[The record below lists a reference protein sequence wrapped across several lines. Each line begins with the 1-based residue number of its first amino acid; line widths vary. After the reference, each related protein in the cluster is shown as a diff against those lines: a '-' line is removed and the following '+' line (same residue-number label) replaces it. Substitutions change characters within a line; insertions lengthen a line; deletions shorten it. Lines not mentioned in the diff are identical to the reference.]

1 MKNSVK
7 IINKKAKYE
16 YILND
21 SYISGIVLTGSEIK
35 SIRNSKVSIRESF
48 CKFTND
54 ELFIINMNIEK
65 YGFSNDETYNAKKP
79 RKLLLNKKELS
90 KLKKSIQ
97 QKGSSIIP
105 YKIFINEKG
114 LAKLEIFT
122 ATGKKLYDKRS
133 SIKEKENKRS
143 LDRVNKR
150 KIKFYFSAL
159 EQIENHQNFQ
169 YQTLM
174 QIFLNKGPFSVYF
187 HLQVLPFYL
196 QFLIVKVTSQEFL
209 TLQQ

>member
-1 MKNSVK
+1 
-7 IINKKAKYE
+7 
-16 YILND
+16 
-21 SYISGIVLTGSEIK
+21 
-35 SIRNSKVSIRESF
+35 
-48 CKFTND
+48 
-54 ELFIINMNIEK
+54 MNIEK
-65 YGFSNDETYNAKKP
+65 YEFSNDETYNAKKP

-143 LDRVNKR
+143 LERVNK
-150 KIKFYFSAL
+150 KK
-159 EQIENHQNFQ
+159 N
-169 YQTLM
+169 
-174 QIFLNKGPFSVYF
+174 
-187 HLQVLPFYL
+187 
-196 QFLIVKVTSQEFL
+196 
-209 TLQQ
+209 

>member
-65 YGFSNDETYNAKKP
+65 YGFSNDETYNAKP

-143 LDRVNKR
+143 LDRVNK
-150 KIKFYFSAL
+150 KK
-159 EQIENHQNFQ
+159 N
-169 YQTLM
+169 
-174 QIFLNKGPFSVYF
+174 
-187 HLQVLPFYL
+187 
-196 QFLIVKVTSQEFL
+196 
-209 TLQQ
+209 

>member
-122 ATGKKLYDKRS
+122 ATGKKLYDKRQV
-133 SIKEKENKRS
+133 KKTRDWNREKTRLLSKNNK
-143 LDRVNKR
+143 
-150 KIKFYFSAL
+150 
-159 EQIENHQNFQ
+159 
-169 YQTLM
+169 
-174 QIFLNKGPFSVYF
+174 
-187 HLQVLPFYL
+187 
-196 QFLIVKVTSQEFL
+196 
-209 TLQQ
+209 

>member
-1 MKNSVK
+1 MKNEVK

-48 CKFTND
+48 CKFTNN
-54 ELFIINMNIEK
+54 EHFVINMNIEK
-65 YGFSNDETYNAKKP
+65 YRFSNDETYNAKKP

-90 KLKKSIQ
+90 KLKKSIE

-105 YKIFINEKG
+105 YKIFINDKG

-122 ATGKKLYDKRS
+122 ATGKKLYDKRA
-133 SIKEKENKRS
+133 SIKDKENKRS
-143 LDRVNKR
+143 IDRVNK
-150 KIKFYFSAL
+150 KK
-159 EQIENHQNFQ
+159 N
-169 YQTLM
+169 
-174 QIFLNKGPFSVYF
+174 
-187 HLQVLPFYL
+187 
-196 QFLIVKVTSQEFL
+196 
-209 TLQQ
+209 

>member
-65 YGFSNDETYNAKKP
+65 YEFSNDETYNPKKP
-79 RKLLLNKKELS
+79 RKLLLNKKELI

-97 QKGSSIIP
+97 QNGSAIIP
-105 YKIFINEKG
+105 YKIFITDKG

-122 ATGKKLYDKRS
+122 ATGKKLYDKRA
-133 SIKEKENKRS
+133 SIKDKESKRS
-143 LDRVNKR
+143 LDRINK
-150 KIKFYFSAL
+150 KK
-159 EQIENHQNFQ
+159 N
-169 YQTLM
+169 
-174 QIFLNKGPFSVYF
+174 
-187 HLQVLPFYL
+187 
-196 QFLIVKVTSQEFL
+196 
-209 TLQQ
+209 

>member
-1 MKNSVK
+1 MKNEVK

-21 SYISGIVLTGSEIK
+21 SYISGLVLTGSEIK

-48 CKFTND
+48 CKFTNN
-54 ELFIINMNIEK
+54 ELFVINMNIEK

-90 KLKKSIQ
+90 KLKKSIE

-105 YKIFINEKG
+105 YKIFINDKG

-122 ATGKKLYDKRS
+122 ATGKKLYDKRA
-133 SIKEKENKRS
+133 SIKDKENKRS
-143 LDRVNKR
+143 IDRVNK
-150 KIKFYFSAL
+150 KK
-159 EQIENHQNFQ
+159 N
-169 YQTLM
+169 
-174 QIFLNKGPFSVYF
+174 
-187 HLQVLPFYL
+187 
-196 QFLIVKVTSQEFL
+196 
-209 TLQQ
+209 

>member
-1 MKNSVK
+1 MKNSGK

-21 SYISGIVLTGSEIK
+21 SYISVIVLTGSEIK
-35 SIRNSKVSIRESF
+35 SIRNIKVYIRESF

-143 LDRVNKR
+143 LDRVNK
-150 KIKFYFSAL
+150 KK
-159 EQIENHQNFQ
+159 N
-169 YQTLM
+169 
-174 QIFLNKGPFSVYF
+174 
-187 HLQVLPFYL
+187 
-196 QFLIVKVTSQEFL
+196 
-209 TLQQ
+209 

>member
-48 CKFTND
+48 CKITND
-54 ELFIINMNIEK
+54 EVFIINMNIEK

-143 LDRVNKR
+143 LDRVNK
-150 KIKFYFSAL
+150 KK
-159 EQIENHQNFQ
+159 N
-169 YQTLM
+169 
-174 QIFLNKGPFSVYF
+174 
-187 HLQVLPFYL
+187 
-196 QFLIVKVTSQEFL
+196 
-209 TLQQ
+209 

>member
-1 MKNSVK
+1 MKNPLK

-48 CKFTND
+48 CKFSDD
-54 ELFIINMNIEK
+54 ELYIINMNIEK
-65 YGFSNDETYNAKKP
+65 YEFSNDENYNPKKP
-79 RKLLLNKKELS
+79 RKLLLNKKELN

-105 YKIFINEKG
+105 YKIFINNKG

-133 SIKEKENKRS
+133 SIREKENKRS
-143 LDRVNKR
+143 LDRVNK
-150 KIKFYFSAL
+150 KK
-159 EQIENHQNFQ
+159 N
-169 YQTLM
+169 
-174 QIFLNKGPFSVYF
+174 
-187 HLQVLPFYL
+187 
-196 QFLIVKVTSQEFL
+196 
-209 TLQQ
+209 

>member
-48 CKFTND
+48 CKFIND

-143 LDRVNKR
+143 LDRVNK
-150 KIKFYFSAL
+150 KK
-159 EQIENHQNFQ
+159 N
-169 YQTLM
+169 
-174 QIFLNKGPFSVYF
+174 
-187 HLQVLPFYL
+187 
-196 QFLIVKVTSQEFL
+196 
-209 TLQQ
+209 

>member
-48 CKFTND
+48 CKFIND

-122 ATGKKLYDKRS
+122 ATGKKLYEKRS

-143 LDRVNKR
+143 LDRVNK
-150 KIKFYFSAL
+150 KK
-159 EQIENHQNFQ
+159 N
-169 YQTLM
+169 
-174 QIFLNKGPFSVYF
+174 
-187 HLQVLPFYL
+187 
-196 QFLIVKVTSQEFL
+196 
-209 TLQQ
+209 

>member
-1 MKNSVK
+1 MKNPLK

-48 CKFTND
+48 CKFSDD
-54 ELFIINMNIEK
+54 ELYIINMNIEK
-65 YGFSNDETYNAKKP
+65 YEFSNDENYNPKKP
-79 RKLLLNKKELS
+79 RKLLLNKKELN

-105 YKIFINEKG
+105 YKIFINNKG

-143 LDRVNKR
+143 LDRVNK
-150 KIKFYFSAL
+150 KK
-159 EQIENHQNFQ
+159 N
-169 YQTLM
+169 
-174 QIFLNKGPFSVYF
+174 
-187 HLQVLPFYL
+187 
-196 QFLIVKVTSQEFL
+196 
-209 TLQQ
+209 

>member
-1 MKNSVK
+1 
-7 IINKKAKYE
+7 
-16 YILND
+16 
-21 SYISGIVLTGSEIK
+21 
-35 SIRNSKVSIRESF
+35 
-48 CKFTND
+48 
-54 ELFIINMNIEK
+54 MNIEK

-122 ATGKKLYDKRS
+122 ATGKKLYDKRA

-143 LDRVNKR
+143 LDRVNK
-150 KIKFYFSAL
+150 KK
-159 EQIENHQNFQ
+159 N
-169 YQTLM
+169 
-174 QIFLNKGPFSVYF
+174 
-187 HLQVLPFYL
+187 
-196 QFLIVKVTSQEFL
+196 
-209 TLQQ
+209 

>member
-1 MKNSVK
+1 MMKH
-7 IINKKAKYE
+7 I
-16 YILND
+16 
-21 SYISGIVLTGSEIK
+21 
-35 SIRNSKVSIRESF
+35 
-48 CKFTND
+48 
-54 ELFIINMNIEK
+54 MQ
-65 YGFSNDETYNAKKP
+65 KP

-133 SIKEKENKRS
+133 SIKEKENKEVS
-143 LDRVNKR
+143 TELIKR

-187 HLQVLPFYL
+187 HQLVLPFYL
-196 QFLIVKVTSQEFL
+196 QFSIVKVTSLVFL
-209 TLQQ
+209 TLRQ

>member
-1 MKNSVK
+1 MKKQVK

-35 SIRNSKVSIRESF
+35 SIRNSKVSIKESF
-48 CKFTND
+48 CKFTDD
-54 ELFIINMNIEK
+54 ELYIINMNIDK
-65 YGFSNDETYNAKKP
+65 YEFSNNDTYNPKRS
-79 RKLLLNKKELS
+79 RKLLLNKKELA

-122 ATGKKLYDKRS
+122 AIGKKLYDKRA
-133 SIKEKENKRS
+133 SIKDRDNKRD
-143 LDRVNKR
+143 LDRIKNK
-150 KIKFYFSAL
+150 
-159 EQIENHQNFQ
+159 NN
-169 YQTLM
+169 
-174 QIFLNKGPFSVYF
+174 
-187 HLQVLPFYL
+187 
-196 QFLIVKVTSQEFL
+196 
-209 TLQQ
+209 

>member
-1 MKNSVK
+1 MKNQIK

-21 SYISGIVLTGSEIK
+21 SYISGLVLTGSEIK

-48 CKFTND
+48 CKFTNN
-54 ELFIINMNIEK
+54 ELFVINMNIEK

-90 KLKKSIQ
+90 KLKKSIE

-105 YKIFINEKG
+105 YKIFINDKG

-122 ATGKKLYDKRS
+122 ATGKKLYDKRA
-133 SIKEKENKRS
+133 SIKDKENKRS
-143 LDRVNKR
+143 IDRVNK
-150 KIKFYFSAL
+150 KK
-159 EQIENHQNFQ
+159 N
-169 YQTLM
+169 
-174 QIFLNKGPFSVYF
+174 
-187 HLQVLPFYL
+187 
-196 QFLIVKVTSQEFL
+196 
-209 TLQQ
+209 

>member
-48 CKFTND
+48 CKFIND

-97 QKGSSIIP
+97 HKGSSIIP

-143 LDRVNKR
+143 LDRVNK
-150 KIKFYFSAL
+150 KK
-159 EQIENHQNFQ
+159 N
-169 YQTLM
+169 
-174 QIFLNKGPFSVYF
+174 
-187 HLQVLPFYL
+187 
-196 QFLIVKVTSQEFL
+196 
-209 TLQQ
+209 

>member
-1 MKNSVK
+1 MKNEVK

-48 CKFTND
+48 CKFTNN
-54 ELFIINMNIEK
+54 ELFVINKKKKK
-65 YGFSNDETYNAKKP
+65 YRFSNDETYNAKKP

-90 KLKKSIQ
+90 KLKKSIE

-105 YKIFINEKG
+105 YKIFINDKG

-122 ATGKKLYDKRS
+122 ATGKKLYDKRA
-133 SIKEKENKRS
+133 SIKDKENKRS
-143 LDRVNKR
+143 IDRVNK
-150 KIKFYFSAL
+150 KK
-159 EQIENHQNFQ
+159 N
-169 YQTLM
+169 
-174 QIFLNKGPFSVYF
+174 
-187 HLQVLPFYL
+187 
-196 QFLIVKVTSQEFL
+196 
-209 TLQQ
+209 